1 MMSIPF
7 RLRSALSDLRKKL
20 TEGNQFSVCLT
31 LEVID
36 FVMKNC
42 SIEVRDEI
50 LGREFLST
58 MKNIVIVSGPHYLVL
73 FCMYYGWRC

>member
-1 MMSIPF
+1 MFVPS

-50 LGREFLST
+50 LGREFLSA
-58 MKNIVIVSGPHYLVL
+58 MKNIVIVSGRHCSAL
-73 FCMYYGWRC
+73 FCMY